1 MNDPLLDSKDTLSEE
16 NVSACDIDVVVG
28 WVSGVNHQTV
38 DELHGLGTLTTQFTR
53 HDNLNTLGA
62 GFHDETK
69 NTVAGSIIQN
79 KINTQVRILI
89 YEKFASEW

>member
-38 DELHGLGTLTTQFTR
+38 DELHGLCSLSSQLAGN
-53 HDNLNTLGA
+53 DNLATLGA
-62 GFHDETK
+62 GLHDETEDS
-69 NTVAGSIIQN
+69 VASP
-79 KINTQVRILI
+79 K
-89 YEKFASEW
+89 